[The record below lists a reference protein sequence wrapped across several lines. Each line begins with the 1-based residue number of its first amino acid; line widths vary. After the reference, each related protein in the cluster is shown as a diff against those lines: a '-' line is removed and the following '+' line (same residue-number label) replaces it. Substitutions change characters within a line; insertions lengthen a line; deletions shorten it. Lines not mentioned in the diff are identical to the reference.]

1 MRSLLRLLT
10 ASPLLSSSLVFAS
23 VLVSASA
30 CSSTPTPPVGSGGS
44 ASGGGPGSGGITGSG
59 GAGSGGVVGS
69 GGAATGGGTGTGGAS
84 SGGAST
90 GGAASGG
97 AGSGGAGTGGSAPY
111 AFTCP
116 PGSESMTPN
125 LSGTPTALPGT
136 FPQVPGGGIT
146 SNAIIEGPVWFNNT
160 LYVSQMRDY
169 GPLNPSQ
176 ILMHDGSNYQAWFPD
191 SLTNGIALREDGVF
205 VAASHGVGGLVEI
218 DPTATS
224 PNAVTLIADYMG
236 NRLNSPNDLVIRSD
250 GHIYF
255 TDPSWQCGDP
265 CDDQADNRVY
275 HYPAGGGAL
284 EAIATGHDQ
293 PNGITLS
300 LDGTQLYV
308 GGQSNIEVYTLD
320 GTTGAVTAGPAQFND
335 VGLNEVDGLSID
347 CAGNI
352 YVTAGGNLTVLDP
365 DGGEVDTVDV
375 PNATTNVAFGGPSST
390 TLYITTRADAGVYSL
405 DVGIPGSPY

>member
-1 MRSLLRLLT
+1 
-10 ASPLLSSSLVFAS
+10 V
-23 VLVSASA
+23 
-30 CSSTPTPPVGSGGS
+30 
-44 ASGGGPGSGGITGSG
+44 GSG
-59 GAGSGGVVGS
+59 GAGSGGIVGS

-84 SGGAST
+84 SGGAGT
-90 GGAASGG
+90 GGASTGG

-136 FPQVPGGGIT
+136 FPPAPGGGQT
-146 SNAIIEGPVWFNNT
+146 ENAIIEGAVWFNNT
-160 LYVSQMRDY
+160 LYVSQMREY
-169 GPLNPSQ
+169 GPPPPSQ
-176 ILMHDGSNYQAWFPD
+176 ILMHDGSNYTAWFPD
-191 SLTNGIALREDGVF
+191 SMTNGIALRADGIF

-224 PNAVTLIADYMG
+224 PTAVPLIAEYMG
-236 NRLNSPNDLVIRSD
+236 SRLNSPNDLVIRSD

-255 TDPSWQCGDP
+255 TDPDYQCGNP
-265 CDDQADNRVY
+265 CAHQDDNRVY

-284 EAIATGHDQ
+284 VAIATGHNE

-300 LDGTQLYV
+300 LDGTTLYV
-308 GGQSNIEVYTLD
+308 AGDAGVDSYTLD
-320 GTTGAVTAGPAQFND
+320 GTTGAVTAGPDPFDD
-335 VGLNEVDGLSID
+335 VNLNGVDGLSID

-352 YVTAGGNLTVLDP
+352 YAAANGELTVLDP
-365 DGGEVDTVDV
+365 DGGEIETVTV
-375 PNATTNVAFGGPSST
+375 PNSTTNVAFGGPSGT
-390 TLYITTRADAGVYSL
+390 TLFITTMSQAGVYSL